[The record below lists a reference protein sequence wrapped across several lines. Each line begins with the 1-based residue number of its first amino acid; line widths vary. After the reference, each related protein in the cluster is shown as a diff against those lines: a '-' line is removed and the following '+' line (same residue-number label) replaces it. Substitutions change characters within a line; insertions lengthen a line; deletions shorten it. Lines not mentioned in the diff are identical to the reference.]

1 MEDINHIK
9 VVLVEKKT
17 HQLNGWP
24 NNLELIHQPFQ
35 NSVPTL
41 LNQTLIACSKFQIYL
56 GLI

>member
-1 MEDINHIK
+1 MEDINRIK
-9 VVLVEKKT
+9 VVLVEKNAPT
-17 HQLNGWP
+17 NGWP